1 MQPDH
6 SPDNELA
13 ANELELSEGERTAL
27 EGKDD
32 TGTATPAAEGTPPA
46 KTEEELQAEA
56 DAAAAAEATAAAA
69 AAVDDPAAVATPSA
83 PAPTPFVP
91 QYQVDSRDFGAELTD
106 INSKLVELRAAYK
119 DGKIEDEAYETQFE
133 QLQEQK
139 SDIRL
144 AQNTASITAT
154 LNQQN
159 QDQQWAYLQRQF
171 LSLPENAALASNPML
186 FSAWETAMQVVVD
199 EAAKAGTALL
209 DWDLLSHAR
218 QKLVEGGMMGAAAAR
233 PQPTAA
239 AAAAAEVPA
248 KPDRRAPLK
257 DVPATLSGTPAA
269 ADALART
276 ASDQLADEDSIE
288 DLEEK
293 LAGMSESARDRV
305 LSQVPGGFV
314 DG

>member
-27 EGKDD
+27 EGKND
-32 TGTATPAAEGTPPA
+32 TGTAPPAAADTPPA
-46 KTEEELQAEA
+46 KTEEELKAEA
-56 DAAAAAEATAAAA
+56 DAAAAAEADAAA
-69 AAVDDPAAVATPSA
+69 DDQPPVATPSA

-106 INSKLVELRAAYK
+106 INAKLVELRAAYK

-239 AAAAAEVPA
+239 ATAAAVVPEQ
-248 KPDRRAPLK
+248 PDRRAPLK
-257 DVPATLSGTPAA
+257 DVPPTLSSAPAA

-293 LAGMSESARDRV
+293 MAGMSEAARDR
-305 LSQVPGGFV
+305 LLAQVPGNFA